1 MKKRN
6 IIIFMGQFCAVLCAA
21 GILWGMGYMLHKQQV
36 SDKGFLSDTSDNPVN
51 SDDSYS
57 FDNSDISED
66 LNLCDSS
73 EASGISN
80 TSDTL
85 NTSADLDFDV
95 IETGQSIAGQQIAT
109 WNLTL
114 VNPWNPLPESYSIN
128 LVMLMNGQSVDARC
142 YPDLQEMMDD
152 CRAAGL
158 SPYICSSYRSLEK
171 QNQLFEDNVAS
182 LMAQGYLEADAR
194 SETAK
199 NVALPGTSEHQLGL
213 AVDIVDK
220 NYQVLDEKQEYTAV
234 QQWLMENS
242 WKYGWILRYPEDKSD
257 ITGITYEPWHYRYVG
272 KEAASVIYQE
282 GICLEEYMEDSSVVQ
297 NWG

>member
-6 IIIFMGQFCAVLCAA
+6 VIIFMGQFCAVLCAA
-21 GILWGMGYMLHKQQV
+21 GILWGMGYMLHKWQV
-36 SDKGFLSDTSDNPVN
+36 SDKGFLL
-51 SDDSYS
+51 
-57 FDNSDISED
+57 DISEN
-66 LNLCDSS
+66 LNLCNSS

-80 TSDTL
+80 TSDML
-85 NTSADLDFDV
+85 NTSADLDTLDA
-95 IETGQSIAGQQIAT
+95 IETGQPITGQQIAA
-109 WNLTL
+109 WNLMI
-114 VNPWNPLPESYSIN
+114 VNPWNTLPESYSIN
-128 LVMLMNGQSVDARC
+128 LVVLMDGQSVDARC

-182 LMAQGYLEADAR
+182 LMAQGYSEADAR
-194 SETAK
+194 TETAK

-297 NWG
+297 N

>member
-6 IIIFMGQFCAVLCAA
+6 VIIFMGQFCAVLCAA
-21 GILWGMGYMLHKQQV
+21 GILWGMGYMLHKWQV
-36 SDKGFLSDTSDNPVN
+36 SDKGFLL
-51 SDDSYS
+51 
-57 FDNSDISED
+57 DISEN
-66 LNLCDSS
+66 LNLCNSS

-80 TSDTL
+80 TSDML
-85 NTSADLDFDV
+85 NTSADLDTLDA
-95 IETGQSIAGQQIAT
+95 IETGQPITGQEAGQQIAA
-109 WNLTL
+109 WNLMI
-114 VNPWNPLPESYSIN
+114 VNPWNTLPESYSIN
-128 LVMLMNGQSVDARC
+128 LVVLMDGQSVDARC

-182 LMAQGYLEADAR
+182 LMAQGYSEADAR
-194 SETAK
+194 TETAK

-257 ITGITYEPWHYRYVG
+257 ITGITYESWHYRYVG

-282 GICLEEYMEDSSVVQ
+282 GICLEEYMEEYMEGSSVVQ
-297 NWG
+297 N